1 MPGAARFQDICSGHG
16 CWPPRPNNQASPDT
30 FVNGRG
36 WHRRTDSWEI
46 HCCPPCHG
54 GNLKDGSPDTFVNG
68 LEGGRCHDPVD
79 CGSYVQECSPNVI
92 IN

>member
-1 MPGAARFQDICSGHG
+1 MPGAARFQDICTGHG
-16 CWPPRPNNQASPDT
+16 CWPPRPNNQASPDV

-36 WHRRTDSWEI
+36 WHRRTDNWEI

-54 GNLKDGSPDTFVNG
+54 GNLQEGSPDTFING

-79 CGSYVQECSPNVI
+79 CGSYVQECSPDTI